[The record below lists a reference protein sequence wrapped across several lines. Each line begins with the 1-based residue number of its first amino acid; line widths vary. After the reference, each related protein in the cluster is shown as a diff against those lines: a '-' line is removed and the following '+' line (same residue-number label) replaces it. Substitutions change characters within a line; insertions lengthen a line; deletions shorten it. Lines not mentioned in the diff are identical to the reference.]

1 MMSDGVNRDPADKV
15 VATQTQ
21 VPWCAGGRAFRFF
34 MAKDLSLKSDG
45 FCCETSISA
54 LATMSPEEEEEK
66 EQHEGENS
74 HKFICLVKKF
84 HRYFY
89 GYVAFQPVNTVLL
102 YSG

>member
-1 MMSDGVNRDPADKV
+1 MMSDGVNQDPADKV

-34 MAKDLSLKSDG
+34 MAKDLSLKSDA

-66 EQHEGENS
+66 
-74 HKFICLVKKF
+74 
-84 HRYFY
+84 R
-89 GYVAFQPVNTVLL
+89 TT
-102 YSG
+102 

>member
-1 MMSDGVNRDPADKV
+1 MKSRTCSHAVSLERLPTGMMSDGVNQDPADKV

-34 MAKDLSLKSDG
+34 MAKDLSLKSDA

-66 EQHEGENS
+66 
-74 HKFICLVKKF
+74 
-84 HRYFY
+84 R
-89 GYVAFQPVNTVLL
+89 TT
-102 YSG
+102 